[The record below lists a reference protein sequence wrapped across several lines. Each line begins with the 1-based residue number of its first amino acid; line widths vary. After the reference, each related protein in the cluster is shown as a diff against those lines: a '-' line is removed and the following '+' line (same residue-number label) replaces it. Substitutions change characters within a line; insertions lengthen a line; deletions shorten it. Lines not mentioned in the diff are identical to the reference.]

1 MFVNATSGIRED
13 IDTISTE
20 GNFRDFV
27 GRKKRWRI
35 ELNRMPHAKEVRD
48 LITTESPELFQ
59 SSSHINAAKILDCSN
74 FLNIQKVSREH
85 TRFCC

>member
-13 IDTISTE
+13 TDTISTE

-27 GRKKRWRI
+27 GTKKRRRI
-35 ELNRMPHAKEVRD
+35 ELNRIPDAKEVCD

-74 FLNIQKVSREH
+74 FLQHSKSFQRAY
-85 TRFCC
+85 